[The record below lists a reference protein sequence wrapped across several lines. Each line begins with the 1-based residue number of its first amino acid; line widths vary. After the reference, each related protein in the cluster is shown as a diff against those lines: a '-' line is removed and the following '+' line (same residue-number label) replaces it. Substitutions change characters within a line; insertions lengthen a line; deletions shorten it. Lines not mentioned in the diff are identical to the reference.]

1 MMKKILAML
10 LAIAL
15 MLGTAACF
23 PFGQDPTTEGTQ
35 GTTESTLPS
44 VSTSPTETTG
54 ETEPSASTAPAQTE
68 PTEPHELFDLEEA
81 KGVVGTWRLDVALS
95 GGIIGV
101 EGFQCDVKF
110 PLLYTF
116 TDYGT
121 MRVRF
126 DENDLDE
133 SVKAFRE
140 ALKDHTVQTLY
151 DEYEKEGLNKEQAD
165 AKFMNTYNTTI
176 EEYVIKVVDA
186 VDYAA
191 LFAMFA
197 TDGIYYVYENTLY
210 SGTQGTTEFE
220 ENTFRLE
227 PDQGLLIL
235 LGSNMESAWDAM
247 GLTFPVELKK
257 ISNE

>member
-1 MMKKILAML
+1 MKKFTAAMLALILAL
-10 LAIAL
+10 SLF
-15 MLGTAACF
+15 GCF
-23 PFGQDPTTEGTQ
+23 PNTQPPTTQATPGSTPGADLTETDPTQ
-35 GTTESTLPS
+35 
-44 VSTSPTETTG
+44 TTG
-54 ETEPSASTAPAQTE
+54 ATAPSEQTEPSETIP
-68 PTEPHELFDLEEA
+68 PEPHELFDLEEA
-81 KGVVGTWRLDVALS
+81 KGIVGTWRLDVAMS
-95 GGIIGV
+95 GGLIGI
-101 EGFQCDVKF
+101 EGFQCDVRF

-126 DENDLDE
+126 DEHDLDK
-133 SVKAFRE
+133 SVQEFRQ
-140 ALKDHTVQTLY
+140 ALKDYTVQTMY
-151 DEYEKEGLNKEQAD
+151 AEFEKEGMDRQQAD
-165 AKFMNTYNTTI
+165 DAFFKTYNTTI
-176 EEYVIKVVDA
+176 NDYVEKVVDA

-197 TDGIYYVYENTLY
+197 TDGIYYVYEDTLY

-247 GLTFPVELKK
+247 GLQFPVELMKVG
-257 ISNE
+257 